1 MKRWLFTD
9 SERKL
14 NPLWQKLTDL
24 ANGERTIPPLILKL
38 TDRLVQELKWFLVGG
53 AAGIFYR
60 IVQLFGKEGKDEF
73 LCFIFE
79 YVESH
84 NRRKHYS
91 IPSNMTQDLKLIRTQ
106 HPNMKPINYYLNRTV
121 AEIEKEKGL
130 ITPAQVMINPLKRT
144 NQCDGCSLFIIF
156 YFLKIIKDKIM
167 KTKN

>member
-1 MKRWLFTD
+1 MAFHR

-24 ANGERTIPPLILKL
+24 ANGERTIPPLIPKL

-79 YVESH
+79 YIESP

-91 IPSNMTQDLKLIRTQ
+91 IPSNMTQDLELIRTQ

-121 AEIEKEKGL
+121 AEIEKEKRL
-130 ITPAQVMINPLKRT
+130 ITSAKVMINPLKRT
-144 NQCDGCSLFIIF
+144 NQCDGCSLFRYLLF
-156 YFLKIIKDKIM
+156 FENYKG
-167 KTKN
+167 